1 MAKGIGKLL
10 QIGIAKETVR
20 GTAETAATYW
30 LQTDDFNVM
39 EKDER
44 VTNEQTLGVIEAS
57 QGEDIIR
64 QWAEVTYKAPIGDK
78 HFALILNGILGTL
91 TTGDNA
97 DSDASIKDH
106 VVTVAQS
113 AQHQA
118 ITLFKNDPL
127 ATADYKHALGCIE
140 SLEISYEQGKY
151 LEYTATLKA
160 KKGAGA
166 TLTVSNTVE
175 NRFLPQHVV
184 FKMASA
190 QSGLG
195 AASATV
201 IKSLKLKIESNLEPD
216 WVLGSVA
223 PADFLNKQLAI
234 SGELEAIW
242 DSEATLKTP
251 TLAGTKK
258 ALRLDMINTDVT
270 IGSAANPMVRIDLHK
285 VVFADHSTPAKLH
298 DIMLESIAFTAHY
311 DVTDSKMITATVTN
325 AVASY

>member
-1 MAKGIGKLL
+1 MSKGIGKLL
-10 QIGIAKETVR
+10 QIGLAKESVR
-20 GTAETAATYW
+20 GTVESAATYW

-57 QGEDIIR
+57 QGEDIVR

-78 HFALILNGILGTL
+78 HFGLVLYGLLGALS
-91 TTGDNA
+91 TGDNA

-106 VVTVAQS
+106 VFTVAQN

-118 ITLFKNDPL
+118 VSIFKNDPL
-127 ATADYKHALGCIE
+127 AAADYKHALGCIQ
-140 SLEISYEQGKY
+140 SLEINYEQGKY
-151 LEYTATLKA
+151 LEYTVTYSA
-160 KKGAGA
+160 KKGATA
-166 TLTVSNTVE
+166 TLTVSNTTE

-190 QSGLG
+190 QSGLT

-201 IKSLKLKIESNLEPD
+201 IKSLKLKFEKNLEPD
-216 WVLGSVA
+216 FVLGSVA
-223 PADFLNKQLAI
+223 PADFLNKQVAI

-242 DSEATLKTP
+242 TDEATLKTP

-258 ALRLDMINTDVT
+258 ALRMDMINTDVT
-270 IGSAANPMVRIDLHK
+270 IGSAANPQLRIDLHK
-285 VVFADHSTPAKLH
+285 VVFADHSTPVKLH
-298 DIMLESIAFTAHY
+298 DIMLESVGFTAHY
-311 DVTDSKMITATVTN
+311 DVSDSKMITATLTN

>member
-1 MAKGIGKLL
+1 MSKGIGKLL
-10 QIGIAKETVR
+10 QIGIAKETSR
-20 GTAETAATYW
+20 GTAESTATYW
-30 LQTDDFNVM
+30 LQTDEFNVL

-44 VTNEQTLGVIEAS
+44 VINEQTLGVIEAS
-57 QGEDIIR
+57 QGEDITR

-78 HFALILNGILGTL
+78 HFALILLGMLGTL
-91 TTGDNA
+91 STGDNA

-106 VVTVAQS
+106 TITIAQS

-118 ITLFKNDPL
+118 ISLFKNDPL
-127 ATADYKHALGCIE
+127 AAQDYKHAMGCIE
-140 SLEISYEQGKY
+140 SLEINYEQGKY
-151 LEYTATLKA
+151 LEYTVTFKA
-160 KKGAGA
+160 KKGATA
-166 TLTVSNTVE
+166 TLTPSNTTE

-190 QSGLG
+190 QSGLT

-201 IKSLKLKIESNLEPD
+201 IKSLKLKMESNLEPD
-216 WVLGSVA
+216 WVLGSIA
-223 PADFLNKQLAI
+223 PADFLNKQIAI

-242 DSEATLKTP
+242 DSESTLKTP

-270 IGSAANPMVRIDLHK
+270 IGSAANPQVRIDLHK
-285 VVFADHSTPAKLH
+285 CVFSEHSTPVKLH
-298 DIMLESIAFTAHY
+298 DIMIESAQFNAHY
-311 DVTDSKMITATVTN
+311 DTTDSKMITCVVTN